1 MSYLDSLLRGEPKK
15 VVQGLLPFSEANYN
29 LAVDLLKSKY
39 GKNEKIIR
47 DLHNKLSSIPESR
60 SIEDDIVNQVE
71 VERVCRQLEHYNQDL
86 KSPQIF
92 LALEQKMSKKVLLKY
107 LDLKQNEGTEPWTT
121 ELYRKCYA
129 KAVEHCQMINEIY
142 RKGKKVKEVDKKS
155 SKVNHGEPLSP
166 TMNFAIRYQPKDSRK
181 PWRASDEGP
190 LRPGRER
197 ERERRQDRKN
207 RSRREF
213 EDSSSRSS
221 LYSSVSSNTS
231 TSQSRN
237 GRNQKGSPWPRDT
250 RGKERFIRGESS
262 SNSRSP
268 ARYPCQLCQGKHF
281 PLDCDKYKT
290 IEDRKKQIQ
299 ELALCY
305 ICLKKGHN
313 ARECPRYNLP
323 CFLCKRPKHNVA
335 LCGKRV
341 PKTEQVTLTM
351 YEKEVNDLK
360 EVNSLSA
367 KIKGIIKKPDESFT
381 LLKCIEVTIY
391 NPQKPNLRKRVIVF
405 LDPGSERSYIT
416 KKLGEE
422 LELVATGQANFNI
435 SGLGGVQLGTYESRI
450 VEFGVKGKNCDRIIK
465 ARAIEKVMRDLKFI
479 KYRKAQLK
487 ELSENK
493 INLKPD
499 NVEPEVLIGND
510 YYDTFHVSVLER
522 LANGFFIN
530 DSSLG
535 KFLSGEG
542 RMKSR
547 EKQEANKTK
556 PSVVLASVQED
567 DIEFEAKELRKPK
580 SSDLELNKLVER
592 QTNLETIGLAD
603 ANNDEDKICDAVVRE
618 LERNTYVDN
627 LLIGIEDPE
636 ELQSKYT
643 FLKRIF
649 EEANMNV
656 REFTSN
662 AWQEVLKLPE
672 SDRGGTESTKLLGL
686 IWNLK
691 EDTLTIKL
699 PKFTEEK
706 VTRRTILAQIAKPYD
721 PLGLISPVILKGK
734 RLRQQVEKDKN
745 LNWDKPVD
753 QKSEEDWKKLIK
765 TWNGQSISISRKCW
779 NSGEDRS
786 KIELHGFADASIYGI
801 GIAIYLR
808 RVGNKIETT
817 LVFAKSLVIP
827 SIIGKRKTSIPSL
840 ELHAMKI
847 CCTNIE
853 FVKRELEKEN
863 RIEKV
868 RLWTDAAD
876 VIDYLT
882 TGKEKDRF
890 VKNRIKVIRN
900 YHVTHVVGK
909 DNPADL
915 ASRGCSVEELKESKI
930 WFEGPGWLS
939 KEEAY
944 WPTSLKEYNPETFVP
959 QETTN
964 AELQLSLVANDI
976 NEEIIPICN
985 FERFSQWKRVRNCMA
1000 YVLRA
1005 VEHFKH
1011 PEKDRRKNM
1020 NCEINLVPPLMLN
1033 EITSAEIFLILEA
1046 QEMFPPKEE
1055 SICNLGLFQE
1065 HGIWR
1070 AGGRLQNSEL
1080 EPNAIHPIYLHQ
1092 AAPIVP
1098 LIIADMHKERKHTGT
1113 INLCAAL
1120 RQTYWIPKCRRT
1132 VVNVIQKNL
1141 KTKCHLCER
1150 YYVKAYDY
1158 PEAPPLPDYR
1168 VSGKEIW
1175 ETTGI
1180 DYFGPMTV
1188 RSEDGKSTLKIWG
1201 AIFVCA
1207 LSRIIHLELVLDA
1220 TAEKFLLA
1228 FTRFARRW
1236 RIPKRII
1243 SDNGTNFVLGSKGLK
1258 KLCQENAKERQLWL
1272 EIYEKREVKEYS
1284 AKDKIEWV
1292 FITPFAPWRGGL
1304 YERMIGVVKH
1314 HLKRVIARKTMTIEE
1329 MWTLLV
1335 EVERIVNER
1344 PITFLSESEVLK
1356 PLRPIDLAFPL
1367 MKANEMDIATEPF
1380 DKDDPNYFEQS
1391 NSRES
1396 LIDKYKNAVSAAEW
1410 FWKEWKKSYL
1420 LALREKHVNCAKKP
1434 QLRPEKGDVVIIEDK
1449 IAPRNL
1455 WKLGKITEILSVRTA
1470 KVRVGNKEFERAIKH
1485 LYPLEVNE
1493 FGVVEEMN
1501 KDETNQSKGVK
1512 TEKEIKIS
1520 EKFEDSNNFAISDQ
1534 QKMEEDLIQIDE
1546 TEAIF
1551 SKEELEQAEK
1561 ILDEEEED
1569 TISLDGGV
1577 IIEIA
1582 TETKLIPK
1590 EKQRFSTTQGG
1601 NFRVDVPTWLL
1612 GDDNIEILGEVVRE
1626 KEYRALTSNYP
1637 LESVWW
1643 TTLPGRAKLNQ
1654 LLTTVI
1660 FWCSML
1666 SPNIYGVFR
1675 LADSDPWAPGYLDW

>member
-1 MSYLDSLLRGEPKK
+1 
-15 VVQGLLPFSEANYN
+15 
-29 LAVDLLKSKY
+29 
-39 GKNEKIIR
+39 
-47 DLHNKLSSIPESR
+47 
-60 SIEDDIVNQVE
+60 
-71 VERVCRQLEHYNQDL
+71 
-86 KSPQIF
+86 
-92 LALEQKMSKKVLLKY
+92 
-107 LDLKQNEGTEPWTT
+107 
-121 ELYRKCYA
+121 
-129 KAVEHCQMINEIY
+129 
-142 RKGKKVKEVDKKS
+142 
-155 SKVNHGEPLSP
+155 
-166 TMNFAIRYQPKDSRK
+166 
-181 PWRASDEGP
+181 
-190 LRPGRER
+190 
-197 ERERRQDRKN
+197 
-207 RSRREF
+207 
-213 EDSSSRSS
+213 
-221 LYSSVSSNTS
+221 
-231 TSQSRN
+231 
-237 GRNQKGSPWPRDT
+237 
-250 RGKERFIRGESS
+250 
-262 SNSRSP
+262 
-268 ARYPCQLCQGKHF
+268 
-281 PLDCDKYKT
+281 
-290 IEDRKKQIQ
+290 
-299 ELALCY
+299 
-305 ICLKKGHN
+305 
-313 ARECPRYNLP
+313 
-323 CFLCKRPKHNVA
+323 
-335 LCGKRV
+335 
-341 PKTEQVTLTM
+341 
-351 YEKEVNDLK
+351 
-360 EVNSLSA
+360 
-367 KIKGIIKKPDESFT
+367 
-381 LLKCIEVTIY
+381 
-391 NPQKPNLRKRVIVF
+391 
-405 LDPGSERSYIT
+405 PGSERSYIT

-435 SGLGGVQLGTYESRI
+435 SGLGGVQLGTYESQI
-450 VEFGVKGKNCDRIIK
+450 VEFGVKGRNCDRVIK
-465 ARAIEKVMRDLKFI
+465 ARAIEKVMRELKFI

-493 INLKPD
+493 IKLKPE

-542 RMKSR
+542 KIKSR
-547 EKQEANKTK
+547 EKQEVNKTK

-567 DIEFEAKELRKPK
+567 DIEFEAKEFRKTK
-580 SSDLELNKLVER
+580 SSDLELNQLVER
-592 QTNLETIGLAD
+592 QINLETIGLAD
-603 ANNDEDKICDAVVRE
+603 ANNDEDKIWLEKFKQNLKFNGERYEVKLIWNDEVHNLPNNYVLALGRLRSNKKKLDEKPELLKQYHEIITDQLKRKMIEVAPKERQQICHYLPHHFVERQDKQFTKIRIVFDASAKLRKEYPSLNECLHKGPNLYNDLAGILMRARMKNYLVTCDVEKAFLQISIDPEDRDALRFLWYENPEDEKSAIVEYRFSRVAFGVICSPAHLAIVLKHHYENYSDAVVRE

-627 LLIGIEDPE
+627 LLIGIETPE
-636 ELQSKYT
+636 QLRSKYT

-672 SDRGGTESTKLLGL
+672 SDRGGTEFTKLLGL
-686 IWNLK
+686 VWNLK

-706 VTRRTILAQIAKPYD
+706 VTRRTILSQIAKPYD

-734 RLRQQVEKDKN
+734 LLRQQAEKDKN

-765 TWNGQSISISRKCW
+765 TWNDQAITVSRKCW
-779 NSGEDRS
+779 TLEEERS

-808 RVGNKIETT
+808 RIGNKIETT
-817 LVFAKSLVIP
+817 LAFAKSLVIP

-853 FVKRELEKEN
+853 FVKQELEKEN
-863 RIEKV
+863 KIEKV

-890 VKNRIKVIRN
+890 IKNRIKVIRN

-915 ASRGCSVEELKESKI
+915 ASRGYSVEELKESKI
-930 WFEGPGWLS
+930 WFEGPEWLS
-939 KEEAY
+939 KEEAL

-959 QETTN
+959 QEMIN
-964 AELQLSLVANDI
+964 AELQLSLGASDI

-1005 VEHFKH
+1005 IEHFKQPD
-1011 PEKDRRKNM
+1011 PERRKIM
-1020 NCEINLVPPLMLN
+1020 NCEINLVPPLTRD
-1033 EITSAEIFLILEA
+1033 EIISAEIFLILEA

-1055 SICNLGLFQE
+1055 SIRNLGLFQE

-1070 AGGRLQNSEL
+1070 AGGRLQKSEL

-1098 LIIADMHKERKHTGT
+1098 LIIKDLHKERKHTGT

-1141 KTKCHLCER
+1141 KTKCHLCAR
-1150 YYVKAYDY
+1150 YIAKAYDY

-1188 RSEDGKSTLKIWG
+1188 KSEDGKSTLKIWG

-1272 EIYEKREVKEYS
+1272 EIYEEREVKEYS
-1284 AKDKIEWV
+1284 AKNKIEWI

-1314 HLKRVIARKTMTIEE
+1314 HLKRVIARKTMTTEE

-1367 MKANEMDIATEPF
+1367 MKGNETDISTEPI
-1380 DKDDPNYFEQS
+1380 DKNDPNYFEQS

-1396 LIDKYKNAVSAAEW
+1396 LIDKYKNAVSAAE
-1410 FWKEWKKSYL
+1410 
-1420 LALREKHVNCAKKP
+1420 
-1434 QLRPEKGDVVIIEDK
+1434 
-1449 IAPRNL
+1449 
-1455 WKLGKITEILSVRTA
+1455 
-1470 KVRVGNKEFERAIKH
+1470 
-1485 LYPLEVNE
+1485 
-1493 FGVVEEMN
+1493 
-1501 KDETNQSKGVK
+1501 
-1512 TEKEIKIS
+1512 
-1520 EKFEDSNNFAISDQ
+1520 
-1534 QKMEEDLIQIDE
+1534 
-1546 TEAIF
+1546 
-1551 SKEELEQAEK
+1551 
-1561 ILDEEEED
+1561 
-1569 TISLDGGV
+1569 
-1577 IIEIA
+1577 
-1582 TETKLIPK
+1582 
-1590 EKQRFSTTQGG
+1590 
-1601 NFRVDVPTWLL
+1601 
-1612 GDDNIEILGEVVRE
+1612 
-1626 KEYRALTSNYP
+1626 
-1637 LESVWW
+1637 
-1643 TTLPGRAKLNQ
+1643 
-1654 LLTTVI
+1654 
-1660 FWCSML
+1660 
-1666 SPNIYGVFR
+1666 
-1675 LADSDPWAPGYLDW
+1675 

>member
-1 MSYLDSLLRGEPKK
+1 
-15 VVQGLLPFSEANYN
+15 
-29 LAVDLLKSKY
+29 
-39 GKNEKIIR
+39 
-47 DLHNKLSSIPESR
+47 
-60 SIEDDIVNQVE
+60 
-71 VERVCRQLEHYNQDL
+71 
-86 KSPQIF
+86 
-92 LALEQKMSKKVLLKY
+92 
-107 LDLKQNEGTEPWTT
+107 
-121 ELYRKCYA
+121 
-129 KAVEHCQMINEIY
+129 
-142 RKGKKVKEVDKKS
+142 
-155 SKVNHGEPLSP
+155 
-166 TMNFAIRYQPKDSRK
+166 
-181 PWRASDEGP
+181 
-190 LRPGRER
+190 
-197 ERERRQDRKN
+197 
-207 RSRREF
+207 
-213 EDSSSRSS
+213 
-221 LYSSVSSNTS
+221 
-231 TSQSRN
+231 
-237 GRNQKGSPWPRDT
+237 
-250 RGKERFIRGESS
+250 
-262 SNSRSP
+262 
-268 ARYPCQLCQGKHF
+268 
-281 PLDCDKYKT
+281 
-290 IEDRKKQIQ
+290 
-299 ELALCY
+299 
-305 ICLKKGHN
+305 
-313 ARECPRYNLP
+313 
-323 CFLCKRPKHNVA
+323 
-335 LCGKRV
+335 
-341 PKTEQVTLTM
+341 
-351 YEKEVNDLK
+351 
-360 EVNSLSA
+360 
-367 KIKGIIKKPDESFT
+367 
-381 LLKCIEVTIY
+381 
-391 NPQKPNLRKRVIVF
+391 
-405 LDPGSERSYIT
+405 
-416 KKLGEE
+416 
-422 LELVATGQANFNI
+422 
-435 SGLGGVQLGTYESRI
+435 
-450 VEFGVKGKNCDRIIK
+450 
-465 ARAIEKVMRDLKFI
+465 
-479 KYRKAQLK
+479 
-487 ELSENK
+487 
-493 INLKPD
+493 
-499 NVEPEVLIGND
+499 
-510 YYDTFHVSVLER
+510 
-522 LANGFFIN
+522 
-530 DSSLG
+530 
-535 KFLSGEG
+535 
-542 RMKSR
+542 
-547 EKQEANKTK
+547 
-556 PSVVLASVQED
+556 
-567 DIEFEAKELRKPK
+567 
-580 SSDLELNKLVER
+580 
-592 QTNLETIGLAD
+592 
-603 ANNDEDKICDAVVRE
+603 
-618 LERNTYVDN
+618 
-627 LLIGIEDPE
+627 
-636 ELQSKYT
+636 
-643 FLKRIF
+643 
-649 EEANMNV
+649 MNV

-686 IWNLK
+686 VWNLK

-706 VTRRTILAQIAKPYD
+706 VTRRTILSQIAKPYD

-734 RLRQQVEKDKN
+734 LLRQQAEKDKN

-765 TWNGQSISISRKCW
+765 TWNDQSITVSRKCW

-808 RVGNKIETT
+808 RIGNKIETT
-817 LVFAKSLVIP
+817 LAFAKSLVIP

-853 FVKRELEKEN
+853 FVKQELEKEN
-863 RIEKV
+863 KIEKV

-890 VKNRIKVIRN
+890 VKNRIKVIKN
-900 YHVTHVVGK
+900 DHVTHVVGK

-930 WFEGPGWLS
+930 WFKGPEWLS
-939 KEEAY
+939 KEEAI

-959 QETTN
+959 QENTS
-964 AELQLSLVANDI
+964 AELQLSLGASDI

-985 FERFSQWKRVRNCMA
+985 FERFSQWKRVHNCMA

-1011 PEKDRRKNM
+1011 PDKERRKILN
-1020 NCEINLVPPLMLN
+1020 NEINLVPPLTTN
-1033 EITSAEIFLILEA
+1033 ETTSAEIFLILEA

-1055 SICNLGLFQE
+1055 SIRNLGLFQE
-1065 HGIWR
+1065 HGMWR
-1070 AGGRLQNSEL
+1070 AGGRLQKSKL

-1158 PEAPPLPDYR
+1158 PEAPHYR
-1168 VSGKEIW
+1168 ITVLAEKKFGKQQ
-1175 ETTGI
+1175 
-1180 DYFGPMTV
+1180 
-1188 RSEDGKSTLKIWG
+1188 DGKSTLKIWG

-1314 HLKRVIARKTMTIEE
+1314 HLKRVIARKTMSTEE

-1380 DKDDPNYFEQS
+1380 EKDDPNYFEQS

-1434 QLRPEKGDVVIIEDK
+1434 QLRPEEGDVVIIEDK
-1449 IAPRNL
+1449 NAPRNL

-1485 LYPLEVNE
+1485 LYPLEVKE
-1493 FGVVEEMN
+1493 FGVVEEMD
-1501 KDETNQSKGVK
+1501 KVETNQSKGVK

-1666 SPNIYGVFR
+1666 SPNIYGVLDWLTRIPGLQVIWIGERPPPYHPITWVHPNADTNLKMLLGMLVGVGAKFELTKIRKRKRSSQNSIPQEKFPQVAVVPRLSGPSTSGSSSAVVPSNNSAVVPLNNKYPNHIYEVFADHQLVKNYPTVPNYNPLAGEIVFIPSKGEAIAFFTKRYILSNFWPSTFWLHEQQYFSVEQYYCEQKCLLLGRLEAAKEVMRTYSPAQAKNLAALRTHQEMVDWSRVKYGVMMEGLTAKFSLPQEKEILISTHPAMLLEASSDTDWGTGERLEQRMRVGRGDNNLGKLLMILRDTIIKGEQQVPMFEDSDRDFRSCASSPTPSVQTMNSAPWGSTVVSISQQPTVELGKENEQVVDPTVELVDGPEQKLEQKIWKLFEITMENCYDERFDFIEKLSSILEKEIGECRTFPFGSTLSR
-1675 LADSDPWAPGYLDW
+1675 LAKVNTDIDVFVFTPEVNLVKEEKLKLIRNVLRKHFEFEKLVVIANAKCPVMVAKVKNGFSVDITVGGANDMKGIYNSLAINILGRLTKDFESCSVRSRHGQEK